1 MPSDTRTARALEAVA
16 EHRNRFRSAVEAA
29 HDQMAGYVAAHRAR
43 TNGHSQPVARELG
56 RFAAGRIDSD
66 RFGALFAESHCLSAE
81 TTERVERLVGVLAEL
96 LAEGDE
102 LFTCEVP
109 AGGDLR
115 AEVDRAIAHAGRL
128 FGTVLAFQ
136 AMKTGIYRPD
146 RHDPDVEAF
155 PFARWN
161 RSERLL
167 GLPLIVEVS
176 GADVRAESL
185 AGYLDGWV
193 AIVLVIRG
201 TASPV
206 PLVRLITP
214 GTFVMQ
220 TGDVAELHAIG
231 APGGP
236 AVAAVVTDGSAR
248 FVHDPRAVSS
258 LGPRLAISHLP
269 AAPKEPL
276 GGRSAWQQA
285 EELAQ
290 LQALAATGATWAPTL
305 SPAATPPAVGNGG
318 VVDVASVDRLAGW
331 LLTTAGLEPVVGM
344 PGGTRR

>member
-1 MPSDTRTARALEAVA
+1 MPSDTRTARALGALTEQ
-16 EHRNRFRSAVEAA
+16 RNRFRSAVAAA

-43 TNGHSQPVARELG
+43 TTGQTQLVAKELG

-66 RFGALFAESHCLSAE
+66 RFGALFAESHFLSAE

-109 AGGDLR
+109 GGGDLR
-115 AEVDRAIAHAGRL
+115 AEVDRALAHAGRV

-136 AMKTGIYRPD
+136 ALKTAVYRPE
-146 RHDPDVEAF
+146 RHDPDIAAF

-167 GLPLIVEVS
+167 GLPLVVEVN

-185 AGYLDGWV
+185 AGYIDGGM
-193 AIVLVIRG
+193 AIVLVTRG
-201 TASPV
+201 TTSPA

-220 TGDVAELHAIG
+220 TNDVAELSAVG
-231 APGGP
+231 RCGGP
-236 AVAAVVTDGSAR
+236 AVAAVVNDGAAR
-248 FVHDPRAVSS
+248 FVNDPRAARS
-258 LGPRLAISHLP
+258 LGQRLTITHLP
-269 AAPKEPL
+269 AMPREPL
-276 GGRSAWQQA
+276 GGRSVWQQS

-290 LQALAATGATWAPTL
+290 LQALAAPDI
-305 SPAATPPAVGNGG
+305 AVST
-318 VVDVASVDRLAGW
+318 VASPISTPVAAGTAASVDAGSIDRLAGW
-331 LLTTAGLEPVVGM
+331 LLSTAGPAPPEGA
-344 PGGTRR
+344 PGGRN

>member
-1 MPSDTRTARALEAVA
+1 MPSDTRTARALEALT
-16 EHRNRFRSAVEAA
+16 EHRNRFRSAVAAA

-43 TNGHSQPVARELG
+43 TNGHSQVVARELG

-66 RFGALFAESHCLSAE
+66 RFGALFAESHFLSAE

-102 LFTCEVP
+102 LFTCDVP
-109 AGGDLR
+109 VGGDVR
-115 AEVDRAIAHAGRL
+115 AEVDRAIAHAGRV

-136 AMKTGIYRPD
+136 ALKTGVYRPD
-146 RHDPDVEAF
+146 RYDPDIEAF

-167 GLPLIVEVS
+167 ALPLVVEVS

-185 AGYLDGWV
+185 AGYVDGWM
-193 AIVLVIRG
+193 AIVLVVRG
-201 TASPV
+201 TTSPV

-220 TGDVAELHAIG
+220 TGDVAELDSIG
-231 APGGP
+231 ACGGP
-236 AVAAVVTDGSAR
+236 AVAAVVNDSSAR
-248 FVHDPRAVSS
+248 FVHDPRAARS
-258 LGPRLAISHLP
+258 LGPRLTVTHLP

-290 LQALAATGATWAPTL
+290 LQALQHPGSTWTAAA
-305 SPAATPPAVGNGG
+305 SPASGPAAVGNGTTIDAG
-318 VVDVASVDRLAGW
+318 SIDRLAGW
-331 LLTTAGLEPVVGM
+331 LLSTAGLTPTEPGA
-344 PGGTRR
+344 GGRN

>member
-1 MPSDTRTARALEAVA
+1 MPSDTRTARVLTALT
-16 EHRNRFRSAVEAA
+16 EHRNRFRSAVAAA

-43 TNGHSQPVARELG
+43 TNGHSQVVARELG

-66 RFGALFAESHCLSAE
+66 RFGALFAESHFLSAE

-115 AEVDRAIAHAGRL
+115 AEVDRAIAHAGRV

-136 AMKTGIYRPD
+136 ALKTGVYRPD
-146 RHDPDVEAF
+146 RYDPDIEAF

-167 GLPLIVEVS
+167 GLPLVVEVS

-185 AGYLDGWV
+185 AGYVDGWM
-193 AIVLVIRG
+193 AIVLVVRG
-201 TASPV
+201 TTSPA

-214 GTFVMQ
+214 GTFVIQ
-220 TGDVAELHAIG
+220 TGDVAELDTIG
-231 APGGP
+231 ACGGP
-236 AVAAVVTDGSAR
+236 AVAAVVNDTSAR
-248 FVHDPRAVSS
+248 FVHDPRAARS
-258 LGPRLAISHLP
+258 LGPRLTVAHLP

-290 LQALAATGATWAPTL
+290 LQALQQSGSTWTAAA
-305 SPAATPPAVGNGG
+305 SPASPPAGLGTAAP
-318 VVDVASVDRLAGW
+318 VDAGSIDRLAGW
-331 LLTTAGLEPVVGM
+331 LLSSAGLSPIEPGS
-344 PGGTRR
+344 GGRN